1 MLAWDVEKVYNIRST
16 SRKLADSIIT
26 KRSNAMNLN
35 ILGCHGPYAA
45 KPGEATSGYL
55 ATFGNTRFV
64 MDLGAGTLSR
74 LLNEVTP
81 DKIDG
86 IFLSHLH
93 YDHTSDMLT
102 LKYALENTPVVID
115 VYVAEQ
121 NTNWYLELLNS
132 KNFNI
137 VPIATETAYKCGE
150 FTLEFCKV
158 IHPVDSYAVKVK
170 GDKTLFYTGD
180 TVYFDGLVKAAE
192 GSDVILADCAK
203 PDDFRGPH
211 MVKRDALKLARLT
224 GAKLIVTHIAPGYDA
239 KALYADTPEAEIAEE
254 GKVFEI

>member
-1 MLAWDVEKVYNIRST
+1 M
-16 SRKLADSIIT
+16 KLE
-26 KRSNAMNLN
+26 
-35 ILGCHGPYAA
+35 ILGCHGPFAA

-55 ATFGNTRFV
+55 VSYGNTRLV
-64 MDLGAGTLSR
+64 ADLGSGTLAR
-74 LLNEVTP
+74 LLNSVTP

-102 LKYALENTPVVID
+102 LKYALENTPNVID

-121 NTNWYLELLNS
+121 KSNWYLELLNS

-137 VPIATETAYKCGE
+137 VPIATETAFKCGE
-150 FTLEFCKV
+150 LELEFYRGV
-158 IHPVDSYAVKVK
+158 HPVESYAVKVK

-180 TVYFDGLVKAAE
+180 TVYFEGIEKAAA

-203 PDDFRGPH
+203 PDDFGGPH
-211 MVKRDALKLARLT
+211 MVKRDALKLARAT
-224 GAKLIVTHIAPGYDA
+224 GAKLIVTHIASGYDA

-254 GKVFEI
+254 GKVYEL

>member
-1 MLAWDVEKVYNIRST
+1 M
-16 SRKLADSIIT
+16 KL
-26 KRSNAMNLN
+26 K
-35 ILGCHGPYAA
+35 ILGCHGPYAT
-45 KPGEATSGYL
+45 KPCEAASGYL
-55 ATFGNTRFV
+55 VAYGNTRLV
-64 MDLGAGTLSR
+64 MDMGSGTLAR
-74 LLNEVTP
+74 LLDDSP
-81 DKIDG
+81 ADQIDG

-102 LKYALENTPVVID
+102 LKYALENTPVVLD

-137 VPIATETAYKCGE
+137 VSIATETMYKCGDLILK
-150 FTLEFCKV
+150 FYKV
-158 IHPVDSYAVKVK
+158 KHPVDSYAVKVK

-180 TVYFDGLVKAAE
+180 TVYFDGLAEAASD
-192 GSDVILADCAK
+192 SDVILADCAK

-211 MVKRDALKLARLT
+211 MIKSDALKLTRLT
-224 GAKLIVTHIAPGYDA
+224 GAKLIVTHIAPGCDA
-239 KALYADTPEAEIAEE
+239 KALYSDVPEAEIAEE

>member
-16 SRKLADSIIT
+16 LHKLADSIIT
-26 KRSNAMNLN
+26 KRSNAMKLK

-74 LLNEVTP
+74 LLNEVKP

-121 NTNWYLELLNS
+121 STNWYLELLNS
-132 KNFNI
+132 KNFI
-137 VPIATETAYKCGE
+137 
-150 FTLEFCKV
+150 
-158 IHPVDSYAVKVK
+158 
-170 GDKTLFYTGD
+170 
-180 TVYFDGLVKAAE
+180 
-192 GSDVILADCAK
+192 
-203 PDDFRGPH
+203 
-211 MVKRDALKLARLT
+211 
-224 GAKLIVTHIAPGYDA
+224 
-239 KALYADTPEAEIAEE
+239 
-254 GKVFEI
+254 

>member
-1 MLAWDVEKVYNIRST
+1 M
-16 SRKLADSIIT
+16 KL
-26 KRSNAMNLN
+26 K

-45 KPGEATSGYL
+45 RPGEATSGYL
-55 ATFGNTRFV
+55 VTYGNTRLV
-64 MDLGAGTLSR
+64 MDLGSGALAR
-74 LLNEVTP
+74 LLNSVTANQ
-81 DKIDG
+81 IDG

-102 LKYALENTPVVID
+102 LKYALENTPVVLD

-137 VPIATETAYKCGE
+137 IPIATETPYNCGDL
-150 FTLEFCKV
+150 TLEFYKV

-180 TVYFDGLVKAAE
+180 TVYFDGLIKAAS

-211 MVKRDALKLARLT
+211 MAKRDALKLTRLT
-224 GAKLIVTHIAPGYDA
+224 GAKLIVTHIASGYDA
-239 KALYADTPEAEIAEE
+239 KALYSDVPEAEIAEE

>member
-1 MLAWDVEKVYNIRST
+1 M
-16 SRKLADSIIT
+16 KLE
-26 KRSNAMNLN
+26 
-35 ILGCHGPYAA
+35 ILGCHGPFAA
-45 KPGEATSGYL
+45 KPGEAASGYL
-55 ATFGNTRFV
+55 VSYGNTRLV
-64 MDLGAGTLSR
+64 ADLGSGTLAR
-74 LLNEVTP
+74 LLNSVTP

-102 LKYALENTPVVID
+102 LKYALENTPNVID

-121 NTNWYLELLNS
+121 KSNWYLELLNS

-137 VPIATETAYKCGE
+137 VPIATETTFKCGE
-150 FTLEFCKV
+150 LELEFYRGV
-158 IHPVDSYAVKVK
+158 HPVESYAVKVK

-180 TVYFDGLVKAAE
+180 TVYFEGIEKAAA

-203 PDDFRGPH
+203 PDDFGGPH
-211 MVKRDALKLARLT
+211 MVKRDALKLARAT
-224 GAKLIVTHIAPGYDA
+224 GAKLIVTHIASGYDVR
-239 KALYADTPEAEIAEE
+239 ALYSDVPEAEIAEE